1 MRANRKLSKT
11 EPAAATMAPVT
22 EILVRVAEEL
32 REAAVLIE
40 RTPICTEHV
49 KDGIGAEDIGYL
61 RAMQGLDHS
70 SQRLAGLADFLSAL
84 ADRAP
89 AHWQMDTH
97 LAAQVVTL
105 AELAHRLKLSAGGD
119 VDSGGD
125 FGRRL

>member
-70 SQRLAGLADFLSAL
+70 SQRLAGSPISSQRSPIGL
-84 ADRAP
+84 P
-89 AHWQMDTH
+89 PI
-97 LAAQVVTL
+97 
-105 AELAHRLKLSAGGD
+105 
-119 VDSGGD
+119 
-125 FGRRL
+125 GRWIPISRRKS